1 MEFRNRFKQYPKHS
15 VSPKRTEVENTV
27 LPVYGNLAITPSQIE
42 KMADQG
48 IPVSSQNMAY
58 IPDKQGEANPSWNL
72 PLSDIRGIDAAE
84 LWEQSESSKHRIRN
98 AHKRDRERFG
108 DVES

>member
-1 MEFRNRFKQYPKHS
+1 MSVRNRTKSYPKTS
-15 VSPKRTEVENTV
+15 FEPKRTEEENQV

-42 KMADQG
+42 KMVDKG
-48 IPVSSQNMAY
+48 IPVTSQNLAY
-58 IPDKQGEANPSWNL
+58 IPAQGEQNPSWDI
-72 PLSDIRGIDAAE
+72 PISDIRGVDPAQ
-84 LWEQSESSKHRIRN
+84 LWEQSEQSKHRIRS